1 MRAAVSKDGQN
12 DHPCPMTIRA
22 PKDFWSGIMFLAFA
36 AVALLAARGYS
47 LGSAG
52 RMGPGYFPMLL
63 GGVLGVLG
71 LILVVRSL
79 LIEGGNESE
88 SVARLHLVPL
98 VVTTLSVCLFGLA
111 LERLGLVAAVIIVI
125 GVSALAS
132 RESRLIET
140 SALALVLAAFSVGV
154 FVYALRLPLPVWPAL

>member
-1 MRAAVSKDGQN
+1 
-12 DHPCPMTIRA
+12 MTIRA

-47 LGSAG
+47 LGTAG

-63 GGVLGVLG
+63 GGLLALLG

-79 LIEGGNESE
+79 VITTETAQEG
-88 SVARLHLVPL
+88 VARLHFVPL
-98 VVTTLSVCLFGLA
+98 VVTTISVCLFGLA
-111 LERLGLVAAVIIVI
+111 LERLGLVAAVIVVI
-125 GVSALAS
+125 AVSALAS

-140 SALALVLAAFSVGV
+140 TALALALAAFSVGV
-154 FVYALRLPLPVWPAL
+154 FVYALRLPLPVWPAFLG

>member
-1 MRAAVSKDGQN
+1 
-12 DHPCPMTIRA
+12 MTIRA

-63 GGVLGVLG
+63 GGVLGLLG
-71 LILVVRSL
+71 IILVARSL
-79 LIEGGNESE
+79 VIAGEAVG
-88 SVARLHLVPL
+88 RLHLIPL
-98 VVTTLSVCLFGLA
+98 LVIALGVCLFGLA
-111 LERLGLVAAVIIVI
+111 IERLGLVVTLIAVVA
-125 GVSALAS
+125 VTAFAS
-132 RESRLIET
+132 RDSRPLEV

-154 FVYALRLPLPVWPAL
+154 FVYALRLPLPIWPSL